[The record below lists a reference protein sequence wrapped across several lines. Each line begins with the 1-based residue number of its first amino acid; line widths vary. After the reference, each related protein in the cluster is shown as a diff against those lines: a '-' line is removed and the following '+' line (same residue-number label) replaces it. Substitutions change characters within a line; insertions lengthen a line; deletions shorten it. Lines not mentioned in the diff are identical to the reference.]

1 FPISDGIVLATGSIV
16 DVGPT
21 TGVEGPISNTTFP
34 QGGWPGDA
42 QLFNYIQSL
51 GIDPGL
57 TSYNDATIIEFD
69 FRPMTDSISFNFV
82 FGSNE
87 YGFFQC
93 DYSDAFAFFLEN
105 TDTGTI
111 TNMALVP
118 GTIGEV
124 PISVTTIRDNAHN
137 GGCSSQNP
145 EYFQVFYGATG
156 EDPTTSPVKLLGHT
170 VLMQAWSYVAPGTQ
184 YRMK

>member
-1 FPISDGIVLATGSIV
+1 TNFGLGNGIGYFENTNPNFPISDGIVLATGSIV

-21 TGVEGPISNTTFP
+21 NGVEGPISNTTFP

-87 YGFFQC
+87 YGTFQC

-156 EDPTTSPVKLLGHT
+156 EDPTTSP
-170 VLMQAWSYVAPGTQ
+170 
-184 YRMK
+184 